1 MTFSSRIPVIY
12 VSSSNISVL
21 VDYLTLIDIQGGG
34 GIGAPGTFCKLTTA
48 EAAQPVF
55 DAWCKIVGPSSID
68 TSDLYGLGSSEV
80 LISQLNLHG
89 SVVDTKSYP
98 LTPGT
103 HSSEKIKEAA
113 NKSFEKLKGIKIRVF
128 YLHAPDRTVDFKET
142 LRAIDELHKEGK
154 FELFGLSN
162 FRSYEVA
169 EFVTLAREN
178 GWVAPTVY
186 EGIYNPIDRTVET
199 ELVPLGC
206 LVGHLLSDSDQLAMI
221 EEGSH
226 YDPKQPF
233 GQWFSARY
241 GPMIPEVRK
250 LKEKV
255 EAKGFNLNQASVR
268 WLQHHSALIPGD
280 LGIIFGGS
288 KPEHVATSLG
298 YCTEGPLPAELVEA
312 FEACYNAVK
321 TGLPN
326 YDHSPAWYKPE
337 VHGY

>member
-12 VSSSNISVL
+12 
-21 VDYLTLIDIQGGG
+21 GGG

-55 DAWCKIVGPSSID
+55 DAWCKIVGPSAID

-98 LTPGT
+98 LAPGA
-103 HSSEKIKEAA
+103 HSYEKIKEAA
-113 NKSFEKLKGIKIRVF
+113 NKSFEKLKGIKVRVF

-169 EFVTLAREN
+169 EFVILARAN
-178 GWVAPTVY
+178 GWIAPTVY

-199 ELVPLGC
+199 ELIPCLRRYKIRFAPYCPVAGGL
-206 LVGHLLSDSDQLAMI
+206 LVGHLLSDKDQLAMI

-255 EAKGFNLNQASVR
+255 EAKGLNLNQASVR
-268 WLQHHSALIPGD
+268 WLQHHSALIPSD

-288 KPEHVATSLG
+288 KPEHVVASLG
-298 YCTEGPLPAELVEA
+298 YCTESPLPAELVEA

-321 TGLPN
+321 SGLPN
-326 YDHSPAWYKPE
+326 YEHNPAWYKPE